1 MKKIVRFIGLAFLP
15 LVIACSSMAPKET
28 RQWQPTAVTD
38 FKNVAGKWEGL
49 LVRNPRT
56 PDDDWVTLVIGDTGT
71 YEFVSY
77 RLIGV
82 FSGKGK
88 LVLSDG
94 KLSARSEKGS
104 QMTLQL
110 YLDPASTERMLKVDA
125 KDSEGYTYAGELK
138 RTGGSG
144 ATK

>member
-1 MKKIVRFIGLAFLP
+1 MAADRCNRFQKR
-15 LVIACSSMAPKET
+15 C
-28 RQWQPTAVTD
+28 
-38 FKNVAGKWEGL
+38 WEMGGTSGS
-49 LVRNPRT
+49 NPRT
-56 PDDDWVTLVIGDTGT
+56 PDDDWVTLAIGDTGT
-71 YEFVSY
+71 YEFVGY

-82 FSGKGK
+82 FGGKGK

-110 YLDPASTERMLKVDA
+110 YADPASTERMLKVDA

>member
-1 MKKIVRFIGLAFLP
+1 MKKIVGFIGLAFLP

-82 FSGKGK
+82 FGGKGK

-110 YLDPASTERMLKVDA
+110 YADPGSTERMLKVDA

-138 RTGGSG
+138 RTGGS
-144 ATK
+144 AVTK

>member
-1 MKKIVRFIGLAFLP
+1 
-15 LVIACSSMAPKET
+15 
-28 RQWQPTAVTD
+28 
-38 FKNVAGKWEGL
+38 
-49 LVRNPRT
+49 
-56 PDDDWVTLVIGDTGT
+56 VTLVIGDTGT

-82 FSGKGK
+82 FGGKGK

-94 KLSARSEKGS
+94 KLSARSEKDS

-110 YLDPASTERMLKVDA
+110 YADPASTERMLKVDA

>member
-1 MKKIVRFIGLAFLP
+1 MKKIVGFMGLAFLS

-82 FSGKGK
+82 FGGKGK

-110 YLDPASTERMLKVDA
+110 YADPASTERMLKVDA

-144 ATK
+144 ATR

>member
-1 MKKIVRFIGLAFLP
+1 MKKIVGFMGLAFLP
-15 LVIACSSMAPKET
+15 LVIACSSIAPKET

-82 FSGKGK
+82 FGGKGK
-88 LVLSDG
+88 LVLSDD

-110 YLDPASTERMLKVDA
+110 YADPASTERMLKVDA

-144 ATK
+144 ATR

>member
-56 PDDDWVTLVIGDTGT
+56 PDDDWVTLAIGDTGT
-71 YEFVSY
+71 YEFVGY

-82 FSGKGK
+82 FGGKGK

-94 KLSARSEKGS
+94 KLSGKSEKGT

-110 YLDPASTERMLKVDA
+110 YVDPASSERMLKAEA
-125 KDSEGYTYAGELK
+125 KDSGGYTYAGEFK
-138 RTGGSG
+138 RTGESG